1 MGNQQARAFNL
12 KWIDIIPAISGL
24 IGKTALVTSFAVVWA
39 QAYRITASDFVYE
52 NVRIEIIIGSI
63 ITLIAALLLRDA
75 APSGTLA
82 PLIVLIPSM
91 AAFGVHPLIL
101 SILVGI
107 LGILSIKTKLFH
119 KLLSL
124 SGSISKTSLTLT
136 VGLSGVI
143 LSLKNLIRFFNGV
156 STPFLIIFITL
167 SFIIY
172 FLMKQRRNWLII
184 PVSAVISLIVPYAF
198 GIRVSLSS
206 SLSLPT
212 LNPSYWWNEMWGIG
226 YGFQLQNVIR
236 ALPFAVF
243 IIILW
248 AVDTVSIRTMLESNY
263 GEETGKPEMNLDRSF
278 LITSLRNIIGG
289 IFGGAQ
295 TSALWRSYL
304 IPLSMMRRPLYPSS
318 VLLGVLGCIAGFTGL
333 PVMVLSFPPLIWFV
347 LLFGIFL
354 PFVMVG
360 IQGIMKAKSCWT
372 MILILAFSAIGI
384 FFNPVFTWLGALVSE
399 RLFFRDK
406 L

>member
-1 MGNQQARAFNL
+1 MEKQQARALNL

-39 QAYRITASDFVYE
+39 QAYGITAVDFVYE

-63 ITLIAALLLRDA
+63 ITLIAAFLFRDT

-82 PLIVLIPSM
+82 PLIVLVPAM
-91 AAFGVHPLIL
+91 ASFGVHPLIL
-101 SILVGI
+101 SLLVGI
-107 LGILSIKTKLFH
+107 LGIISIKTKFFP

-124 SGSISKTSLTLT
+124 SGTISKISLALT
-136 VGLSGVI
+136 VGISGMI
-143 LSLKNLIRFFNGV
+143 LSIQNLIRFFDGV
-156 STPFLIIFITL
+156 SAPFLIILITL
-167 SFIIY
+167 CCVFYI
-172 FLMKQRRNWLII
+172 LVRQRRNWIII
-184 PVSAVISLIVPYAF
+184 PVSAVISLIVPYIF
-198 GIRVSLSS
+198 DIKVSLSS

-226 YGFQLQNVIR
+226 YGFQFQNVIR
-236 ALPFAVF
+236 ALPFAIF

-263 GEETGKPEMNLDRSF
+263 GEEDGKPEMNLDRSF
-278 LITSLRNIIGG
+278 LITSLRNILGG

-304 IPLSMMRRPLYPSS
+304 IPLSMMKRPLYPSS

-360 IQGIMKAKSCWT
+360 LQGIRKASCCGT
-372 MILILAFSAIGI
+372 GILILTFTAIGI

-399 RLFFRDK
+399 RLFIRDK